1 MICYFDTSA
10 LVPLLIEES
19 GTATVTR
26 LWQKADRRVASPL
39 IYVEAAGA
47 LAQARRLARLDDHE
61 HEVALAALD
70 AVYDRLYVTEI
81 SEVLVRR
88 GAVLTHEFGLRGYDA
103 MHCAT
108 AERLA
113 VPEFVFASGDKKL
126 LYACEQLGMTTADTN
141 ATLG

>member
-10 LVPLLIEES
+10 IVPLLVDEP
-19 GTATVTR
+19 GRAAATR
-26 LWQKADRRVASPL
+26 LWQKADRRVASQL

-47 LAQARRLARLDDHE
+47 LAKARRMGRLDDQE
-61 HEVALAALD
+61 HGVALAALD
-70 AVYDRLYVTEI
+70 SVYDNLYITGF
-81 SEVLVRR
+81 SEALVRR

-141 ATLG
+141 AALG

>member
-10 LVPLLIEES
+10 LVPLLVDEP
-19 GTATVTR
+19 GRVTATR
-26 LWQKADRRVASPL
+26 LWQKADRRVASQL

-47 LAQARRLARLDDHE
+47 LAQARRMGRLDDHE
-61 HEVALAALD
+61 HHVALAALD
-70 AVYDRLYVTEI
+70 DVYDKLYITEI
-81 SEVLVRR
+81 SEALVRR

-103 MHCAT
+103 VHCAT

-113 VPEFVFASGDKKL
+113 VPEFVFVSGDKKL

-141 ATLG
+141 AALG

>member
-10 LVPLLIEES
+10 LVPLLIEEP
-19 GTATVTR
+19 GRATATR
-26 LWQKADRRVASPL
+26 LWQKADRRAASQL

-47 LAQARRLARLDDHE
+47 LAQARRMGRLDDHE
-61 HEVALAALD
+61 HNVALAALD
-70 AVYDRLYVTEI
+70 SVYDKLYVTEI
-81 SEVLVRR
+81 TEALVRR

-141 ATLG
+141 VALG